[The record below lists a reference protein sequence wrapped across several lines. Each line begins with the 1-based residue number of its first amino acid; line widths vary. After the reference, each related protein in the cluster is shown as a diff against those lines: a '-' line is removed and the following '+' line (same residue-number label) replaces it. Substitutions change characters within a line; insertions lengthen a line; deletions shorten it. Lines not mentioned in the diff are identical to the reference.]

1 MIEFAN
7 PQSAVSTQQS
17 AMLNMSDFIPLF
29 PLPNVVLFPNVFLP
43 LHIFEPRYRE
53 MVADAVANDRLI
65 GMVLLQPGWE
75 HDYEKQPP
83 VYPIGCSGVMTHVEQ
98 LPDGRYNIVLR
109 GIDRFRILEEDYRRS
124 YRRAAVEPLAERE
137 PAAEDRAVIRLQ
149 RSKLEGLLA
158 PSIERDLRAS
168 TRTGRP
174 EPAEGRHAQIAAS
187 QAKSAVRHLQPADL
201 KIPSAMPDEDLVNA
215 LAQYLDFEPL
225 EKQALLEQQNLRAR
239 AESLVELL
247 EMKILIARTPG
258 VSTVAH

>member
-1 MIEFAN
+1 
-7 PQSAVSTQQS
+7 
-17 AMLNMSDFIPLF
+17 MLNMSDFIPLF

-43 LHIFEPRYRE
+43 LHIFEKRYRE

-83 VYPIGCSGVMTHVEQ
+83 VYAIGCTGVMTHVEQ

-109 GIDRFRILEEDYRRS
+109 GIDRFRILEEDYHRS

-168 TRTGRP
+168 TRTGHR
-174 EPAEGRHAQIAAS
+174 EPAEGRQAQIAS
-187 QAKSAVRHLQPADL
+187 QSKSTVRHLQPADL

>member
-1 MIEFAN
+1 MD
-7 PQSAVSTQQS
+7 S
-17 AMLNMSDFIPLF
+17 LLPLF

-53 MVADAVANDRLI
+53 MVADAVADDRLI
-65 GMVLLQPGWE
+65 GMVLLRPGWE

-98 LPDGRYNIVLR
+98 LADGRYNIVLR
-109 GIDRFRILEEDYRRS
+109 GIDRFRILEEDYHRS
-124 YRRAAVEPLAERE
+124 YRRAAIEPLAETV
-137 PAAEDRAVIRLQ
+137 PAPEDRAVIRLQ

-158 PSIERDLRAS
+158 PANERDLRPP
-168 TRTGRP
+168 TRSGRP
-174 EPAEGRHAQIAAS
+174 EPVESRLVQGVPSQSKGAGRHP
-187 QAKSAVRHLQPADL
+187 QPADL

>member
-1 MIEFAN
+1 
-7 PQSAVSTQQS
+7 
-17 AMLNMSDFIPLF
+17 
-29 PLPNVVLFPNVFLP
+29 VFLP

-65 GMVLLQPGWE
+65 GMVLLRPGWE

-98 LPDGRYNIVLR
+98 LADGRYNIVLR

-124 YRRAAVEPLAERE
+124 YRRAAVEPLAEGE
-137 PAAEDRAVIRLQ
+137 PVAEDRAVIRLQ

-158 PSIERDLRAS
+158 PAIERDLRPS
-168 TRTGRP
+168 TRSGRP
-174 EPAEGRHAQIAAS
+174 EPVEGRHAQGPS
-187 QAKSAVRHLQPADL
+187 QPRGSSRHPQPADL

-225 EKQALLEQQNLRAR
+225 EKQAQL
-239 AESLVELL
+239 
-247 EMKILIARTPG
+247 
-258 VSTVAH
+258 